1 MGKYKGFAGA
11 GMNQS
16 RNVSNVV
23 KQAQK
28 MQEEMDE
35 ARREL
40 AEKEYEIKAGGGA
53 VTLVI
58 TGEKVVKSLDISE
71 EIVDPDDIETLSDIL
86 IAAFNEAV
94 KQVDSDSE
102 SRMSQI
108 TNSLNIPSIPG
119 LPGAFGGL
127 G

>member
-1 MGKYKGFAGA
+1 MKARLPNKPAGA
-11 GMNQS
+11 GNMANLM
-16 RNVSNVV
+16 

-35 ARREL
+35 ARQEL

-58 TGEKVVKSLDISE
+58 TGKKEIKSLEISE

-108 TNSLNIPSIPG
+108 TNSINIPAIPG
-119 LPGAFGGL
+119 MPGAFGGL
-127 G
+127 

>member
-1 MGKYKGFAGA
+1 MKARIPRQPNGA
-11 GMNQS
+11 GNMANLM
-16 RNVSNVV
+16 

-35 ARREL
+35 ARHEL

-53 VTLVI
+53 VKLVI
-58 TGEKVVKSLDISE
+58 TGEKQVKSLEISE

-102 SRMSQI
+102 SRMSEI
-108 TNSLNIPSIPG
+108 TNSLNIPAIPG
-119 LPGAFGGL
+119 MPGAFGGF
-127 G
+127 

>member
-1 MGKYKGFAGA
+1 MKARLPNKPNGA
-11 GMNQS
+11 GNMAGLM
-16 RNVSNVV
+16 

-119 LPGAFGGL
+119 MPGAFGGL